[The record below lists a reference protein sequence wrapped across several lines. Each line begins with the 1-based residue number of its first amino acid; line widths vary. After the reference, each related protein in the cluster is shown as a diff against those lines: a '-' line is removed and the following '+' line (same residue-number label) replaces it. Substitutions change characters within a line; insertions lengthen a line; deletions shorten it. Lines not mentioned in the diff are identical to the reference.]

1 MAHVIRLPI
10 PPAMLMTML
19 LVSLLLV
26 AAYLVAPD
34 VVYLPMLACG
44 GIMVMLIA
52 FTNVELTI
60 YLIILST
67 LLSPEISISQASSG
81 NTTGSRGVT
90 VRTDDILLALVCL
103 TWLFRMA
110 VSKQLNL
117 VRSTPI
123 NRPILAYWGVSFL
136 ATAIGYFTGTVHSI
150 YGAFFIVKYLEYFIL
165 FYVIVNDV
173 HDVNTLRR
181 YVMVMM
187 LTCFFASLIGISE
200 IPGGGRVSAPFEG
213 EEGEPNTFG
222 AYLVMMF
229 AVAAGL
235 LFEDGKARRK
245 KYWLALLGII
255 LLPLLYTQSRSS
267 YLAFVLMA
275 FAFFIYSSYKRTLIV
290 VGLLAMMALP
300 VFAPQEVVD
309 RIMFTFHQQKQE
321 GQMAVG
327 GVRVDTSTSDR
338 LGQWKKA
345 MTVYFPQ
352 KPILGWGVTGTSF
365 MDAQYARVLAETGV
379 VGLSAFL
386 WLLARMI
393 SVFRQGFRELD
404 DGILR
409 GAALGGLCGLVGLL
423 AHAVGANSFV
433 IVRIMEPLMVLLG
446 LVMAALLIQ
455 RQQKSRQTE
464 LNQAVEAVG

>member
-10 PPAMLMTML
+10 PPAMVLSIFL
-19 LVSLLLV
+19 ISLLLV

-34 VVYLPMLACG
+34 VVYLPMLICG
-44 GIMVMLIA
+44 GVMVMLIA

-110 VSKQLNL
+110 VSKQLNI
-117 VRSTPI
+117 VRSTPV
-123 NRPILAYWGVSFL
+123 NRPILAYWGISFL
-136 ATAIGYFTGTVHSI
+136 ATAIGYYDGTVRSI

-173 HDVNTLRR
+173 HDINTLRR
-181 YVMVMM
+181 YVMAMM
-187 LTCFFASLIGISE
+187 LTCFVASLVGIAQ
-200 IPGGGRVSAPFEG
+200 IPGGERVSAPFEG
-213 EEGEPNTFG
+213 KEGEPNTFG

-229 AVAAGL
+229 SVAAGL
-235 LFEDGKARRK
+235 LFEDGKVRRK
-245 KYWLALLGII
+245 KYWLVMLGVI

-267 YLAFVLMA
+267 YLAFVFMA
-275 FAFFIYSSYKRTLIV
+275 LSFFVFSRFKRTLLV
-290 VGLLAMMALP
+290 VGLSGMMILP
-300 VFAPQEVVD
+300 FVLPEEVVN
-309 RIMFTFHQQKQE
+309 RVMFTFHQQRQE
-321 GQMAVG
+321 GQLAVG

-345 MTVYFPQ
+345 LTQYFPQ
-352 KPILGWGVTGTSF
+352 RPILGWGVTGTSF
-365 MDAQYARVLAETGV
+365 MDAQYARVLAETGI
-379 VGLSAFL
+379 VGLLAFL
-386 WLLARMI
+386 WFLARML
-393 SVFRQGFRELD
+393 SVFRQGIRELK
-404 DGILR
+404 DGVLR
-409 GAALGGLCGLVGLL
+409 GAALGGLCGLIGLL
-423 AHAVGANSFV
+423 AHALGSNSFI

-455 RQQKSRQTE
+455 RQEKPRQIESPRPT
-464 LNQAVEAVG
+464 EAVG